1 MIDKIAEFIV
11 RRKLLIGLIMVGIT
25 GFFLYH
31 AVKLPVKTHFPDLL
45 PQNHDFIKLIK
56 KHPKFGATNSVI
68 MGMEVK
74 EGDIFNTETLQ
85 KLIDFSS
92 ELYFLP
98 SVDRTKVVSLGVS
111 KIRNAKI
118 TALGISSPP
127 ILFPTAPANKE
138 EMDQLKADVYS
149 NPAYYGNLVSLDA
162 KVALI
167 TVGFF
172 EDKLQPR
179 LVYKALQEL
188 KDKYED
194 ENTRIHITGEPYLYG
209 VIFAY
214 LPQTTKLFIITVVI
228 MLLISY
234 LYTRSIRLVLIP
246 MVSAIICAIWGLG
259 FMQLMKYNVDPL
271 ILVIPLLISARSLS
285 HSIQFN
291 WRINEEYAES
301 GNLEQSCFNTVRGLL
316 YPGMAGIITDA
327 LGILLIA
334 FIPVPLMYK
343 LGISIF
349 VWSVSMIFS
358 ILIFNPVINL
368 YLPPMKR
375 VVEWREARR
384 RGFMEAKI
392 LSSVATFTAKKRVP
406 WIITI
411 CFGVFAM
418 VAYYLNLGLV
428 VGDVQEG
435 SPILKPSSVY
445 NKDVEFMAKR
455 LPGSMNPMLVIV
467 EGELD
472 SVKKPELI
480 KLVDDFQAHMAKL
493 PEVTMTLSIANL
505 IKGINMA
512 FYENNP
518 NYFIIPDTRRAVYSN
533 MHLLTSGGAEPGDF
547 DTYYS
552 YEFDN
557 LSIAV
562 YCIDHL
568 AATIDKVLAWAQ
580 EFIDNHPIDIA
591 QFKLAGGR
599 IGVIAANNQ
608 SIVIH
613 ETFILSAALSL
624 TALFCMIFFG
634 SFTAGILLVIP
645 LALATW
651 FTFGYMSVQSIG
663 VNLQTLPVSTIAIG
677 IGVDYGIYLLSRIKE
692 EFAKFGNLDDA
703 IRVAIGTAGNA
714 IVLTA
719 IIIVAG
725 VVFWSVSEIK
735 FQAEMG
741 MLLSIVTFCHLLGT
755 LFLLPAMVQLVKPK
769 FITNQKIVEKKIMSE
784 SVALAN

>member
-1 MIDKIAEFIV
+1 MVEKAARFIIQ
-11 RRKLLIGLIMVGIT
+11 RKLFIAVIMVAAT

-31 AVKLPVKTHFPDLL
+31 ASKIPVRTYFPDLL
-45 PQNHDFIKLIK
+45 PQNHPFIKLIK

-74 EGDIFNTETLQ
+74 NGDIFTTETLQ

-118 TALGISSPP
+118 TSLGISSPP
-127 ILFPTAPANKE
+127 ILFPEAPKTPE
-138 EMDQLKADVYS
+138 DMDQLKADVYS

-167 TVGFF
+167 TIGFF

-179 LVYKALQEL
+179 LVYKALQDL
-188 KDKYED
+188 KKKYED
-194 ENTRIHITGEPYLYG
+194 DNTSIHITGEPYLYG
-209 VIFAY
+209 VIFSY
-214 LPQTTKLFIITVVI
+214 LPQTTKLFILTVAI
-228 MLLISY
+228 MLLISF
-234 LYTRSIRLVLIP
+234 LYTRSLRLVLIP

-291 WRINEEYAES
+291 WRINEEFAETKD
-301 GNLEQSCFNTVRGLL
+301 LEQSCYRTVRGLL

-327 LGILLIA
+327 VGILLIA

-349 VWSVSMIFS
+349 VWSLSMIFS

-368 YLPPMKR
+368 YLPPMKN
-375 VVEWREARR
+375 VTAWREARR
-384 RGFMEAKI
+384 RGFMESKV
-392 LSSVATFTAKKRVP
+392 LSSVATFSSQKNVP
-406 WIITI
+406 WIVVGG
-411 CFGVFAM
+411 FFVFA
-418 VAYYLNLGLV
+418 VLAFYLNLGLV
-428 VGDVQEG
+428 IGDVQEG
-435 SPILKPSSVY
+435 SPILKPASQY
-445 NKDVEFMAKR
+445 NQDVEFMAER

-472 SVKKPELI
+472 AVKKPELI

-533 MHLLTSGGAEPGDF
+533 IHLLSSGGAEAGDF

-552 YEFDN
+552 HEFEN

-562 YCIDHL
+562 YCVDHL
-568 AATIDKVLAWAQ
+568 AATVDKVLAWAQ
-580 EFIDNHPIDIA
+580 DFIDKNPIDIA
-591 QFKLAGGR
+591 EFKLAGGR

-613 ETFILSAALSL
+613 ETYILSAALSL
-624 TALFCMIFFG
+624 TAFFCMIFFA
-634 SFTAGILLVIP
+634 SITAGILLVIP

-651 FTFGYMSVQSIG
+651 FTFGYMSVQGIG

-692 EFAKFGNLDDA
+692 EYDNLGDLDEA
-703 IRVAIGTAGNA
+703 IREAIRTAGNA

-719 IIIVAG
+719 FIIIAG

-741 MLLSIVTFCHLLGT
+741 MLLSIVTIFHLLGT
-755 LFLLPAMVQLVKPK
+755 LLLLPAMVKIVKPK
-769 FITNQKIVEKKIMSE
+769 FIFKKGKLLISE
-784 SVALAN
+784 S

>member
-1 MIDKIAEFIV
+1 MIEKIAEFIV

-25 GFFLYH
+25 GFFLFH
-31 AVKLPVKTHFPDLL
+31 ATKLPVKTHFPDLL
-45 PQNHDFIKLIK
+45 PQNHEFIKLIK

-74 EGDIFNTETLQ
+74 EGNIFTTETLQ
-85 KLIDFSS
+85 KLIDFSN

-98 SVDRTKVVSLGVS
+98 SVDRTKVVSLGVG

-118 TALGISSPP
+118 TSLGISSPP
-127 ILFPTAPANKE
+127 ILFPEAPNTDE
-138 EMDQLKADVYS
+138 GMDQLKADVYS

-167 TVGFF
+167 SIGFF

-179 LVYKALQEL
+179 LVYTALQEL
-188 KDKYED
+188 KEKYED
-194 ENTRIHITGEPYLYG
+194 DNTTIHITGEPYLYG

-214 LPQTTKLFIITVVI
+214 LPQTTKLFILTVVI
-228 MLLISY
+228 MLLISF
-234 LYTRSIRLVLIP
+234 LYTRSLRLVLIP

-271 ILVIPLLISARSLS
+271 ILVIPLLVSARSLS

-301 GNLEQSCFNTVRGLL
+301 NNLEQSCFNTIKGLL
-316 YPGMAGIITDA
+316 FPGMAGIITDA

-349 VWSVSMIFS
+349 VWCISMIFS

-368 YLPPMKR
+368 YLPPMKN
-375 VVEWREARR
+375 VVAWREARR
-384 RGFMEAKI
+384 TGFMEAKI
-392 LSSVATFTAKKRVP
+392 LSSVATFSSKPRVP
-406 WIITI
+406 WMIAA
-411 CFGVFAM
+411 CFGVLAL
-418 VAYYLNLGLV
+418 VAYYLNFGLV

-435 SPILKPSSVY
+435 SPVLKPSSEY
-445 NKDVEFMAKR
+445 NKDVEFMANR

-472 SVKKPELI
+472 SVKEPELI

-552 YEFDN
+552 HEFDS
-557 LSIAV
+557 LTVAV
-562 YCIDHL
+562 YCVDHL
-568 AATIDKVLAWAQ
+568 AVTVDKVLAWAQ
-580 EFIDNHPIDIA
+580 EFIDTHPLKIA
-591 QFKLAGGR
+591 EFKLAGGR

-608 SIVIH
+608 SIVVH
-613 ETFILSAALSL
+613 ETFILTAALSL

-634 SFTAGILLVIP
+634 SISAGILLVIP

-651 FTFGYMSVQSIG
+651 FTFGYMSVQSLGI
-663 VNLQTLPVSTIAIG
+663 NLQTLPVSTIAIG

-692 EFAKFGNLDDA
+692 EFANFGNLDDA
-703 IRVAIGTAGNA
+703 IRVAIATAGNA

-719 IIIVAG
+719 FIIVAG
-725 VVFWSVSEIK
+725 VVFWSVSAIK
-735 FQAEMG
+735 FQADMG
-741 MLLSIVTFCHLLGT
+741 MLLSVVTICHLFGT
-755 LFLLPAMVQLVKPK
+755 LFLLPAMIQIVKPK
-769 FITNQKIVEKKIMSE
+769 FIINQKIVQKSFIAEKQY
-784 SVALAN
+784 